1 MGAIVPSIL
10 VPTRAKIEE
19 EITLVLGHAS
29 AVQIDVIDGVL
40 ASPATWPYSEGGLSA
55 LSPEWDIHELADLR
69 FEMDLMVKEPR
80 EAMRTFLR
88 AGAGRLVFHI
98 ESTPNITSLI
108 DQLEKEYGRDKEFAP
123 ELLSLGLSIRL
134 QTDLAKL
141 EPYLPRIDYVQF
153 MGIASIGRQGVP
165 FDERVI
171 ERVRTFHRAHPDTP
185 IQIDGGVSLS
195 NAASLFAAGASR
207 LVVGSALWKSND
219 PVATLRAF
227 EDIAEEYGRA

>member
-10 VPTRAKIEE
+10 VPKLAKIEE
-19 EITLVLGHAS
+19 EIKLVLGHTS

-40 ASPATWPYSEGGLSA
+40 AVPATWPYSEGGLSA
-55 LSPEWDIHELADLR
+55 LAPDWDIHELADLR
-69 FEMDLMVKEPR
+69 FEMDLMVKEPKD
-80 EAMRTFLR
+80 AMRAFLR

-98 ESTPNITSLI
+98 ESTPNLTSLI

-123 ELLSLGLSIRL
+123 DLISLGLSIRL
-134 QTDLAKL
+134 QTDLVAL
-141 EPYLPRIDYVQF
+141 EPYLPRIDYVKF
-153 MGIASIGRQGVP
+153 MGIAQIGHQGVP

-171 ERVRTFHRAHPDTP
+171 GRIRDFRKKHADIPV
-185 IQIDGGVSLS
+185 QVDGGVSLS

-207 LVVGSALWKSND
+207 LVVGSALWKSEQ
-219 PVATLRAF
+219 PLETLRAL